1 MKDTNRR
8 MVHHNGIFEDEPRRF
23 CISRDVLPDDGRLI
37 RAMSTNKLPTLNPSY
52 LTSELRAE
60 SMAFTFY
67 SKKLQLLKAGSKQ
80 GT

>member
-8 MVHHNGIFEDEPRRF
+8 MVHHNEIFEDEPRRF
-23 CISRDVLPDDGRLI
+23 CISRDVPDDGRLI
-37 RAMSTNKLPTLNPSY
+37 RAMSTNKLPTLN

-60 SMAFTFY
+60 SMAFTFR
-67 SKKLQLLKAGSKQ
+67 KLQLLKAGSKQ